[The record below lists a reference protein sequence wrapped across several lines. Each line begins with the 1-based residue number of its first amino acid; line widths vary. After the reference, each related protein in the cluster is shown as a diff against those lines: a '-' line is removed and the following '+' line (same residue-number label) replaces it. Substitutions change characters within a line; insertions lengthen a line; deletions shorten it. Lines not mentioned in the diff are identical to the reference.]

1 MRLESGPMVAQE
13 LKKTTGSRGRAIFV
27 LFALRDGRQA
37 FREPAFPFLT
47 RPVFL
52 LAPAL
57 FFIAQPFFLI
67 AQPFYLLPPL
77 LAGGLLAFLGV
88 RTR

>member
-13 LKKTTGSRGRAIFV
+13 FKQTAGGGGCAV
-27 LFALRDGRQA
+27 LVPVALRDGRQA

-52 LAPAL
+52 LALAL